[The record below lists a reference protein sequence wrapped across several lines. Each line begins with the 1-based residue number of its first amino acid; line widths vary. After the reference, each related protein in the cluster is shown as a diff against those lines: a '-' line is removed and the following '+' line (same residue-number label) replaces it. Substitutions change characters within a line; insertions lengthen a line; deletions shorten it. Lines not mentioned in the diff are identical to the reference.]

1 MGKTSA
7 NENENVPFP
16 KERTM
21 NYVNLCVV
29 ITLFT
34 REDHLSSPERLDLS
48 IFTAFLC
55 HGLIYLHSNYNRNKR
70 LM

>member
-1 MGKTSA
+1 MGKASA

-34 REDHLSSPERLDLS
+34 REDHLSSPEK
-48 IFTAFLC
+48 A
-55 HGLIYLHSNYNRNKR
+55 GLIRIHSIP
-70 LM
+70 LAWFDIPT